1 MFSFVRFNMA
11 ATSIL
16 STDAEMNAMA
26 GENVD
31 VNGWTD
37 ANKTAWGLQ
46 AESFLNNLTQY
57 NFSDN
62 YSSLNDDVKK
72 ILNEYVARY
81 TAVSGIGYNM
91 NGFETD
97 PSLSRIHAE
106 DMINIHTYRME
117 KIENLLKEEKVKDF
131 LKGA

>member
-1 MFSFVRFNMA
+1 MA

-31 VNGWTD
+31 TTGWTD

-46 AESFLNNLTQY
+46 AENFLNVLAKY

-62 YSSLNDDVKK
+62 YSSLNVDVKS

-81 TAVSGIGYNM
+81 VGICGIAYNLLGDGG
-91 NGFETD
+91 NTKT
-97 PSLSRIHAE
+97 RIESE
-106 DMINIHTYRME
+106 DQINIHVYRME
-117 KIENLLKEEKVKDF
+117 QIEKLLPTIANLDF
-131 LKGA
+131 LKGE